1 MILACWTNVCCFFL
15 EKFKRTSL
23 WFNVAERKRP
33 THSALLWL
41 SKIDDKGYRCTV
53 TANSLTWMR
62 ERTKKKH
69 TVATVKTQMD
79 IWSFPISRGRW
90 CFQITNG
97 YICFF
102 FLIKTNIDPLYCQIM
117 STLNSYANDRNNVGQ
132 HYTQF
137 FASVSI

>member
-62 ERTKKKH
+62 ERTKKNTQSQRWKH
-69 TVATVKTQMD
+69 RWTFGH
-79 IWSFPISRGRW
+79 FPYRGVDDV
-90 CFQITNG
+90 FKFNG
-97 YICFF
+97 YICF

-137 FASVSI
+137 LASVSI